1 MAYNDRQVED
11 KILEGVRVRL
21 EQHKVKITAETIEV
35 DGEERRVFAL
45 DCDDM
50 NAMVRPMV
58 RMDKTISSV
67 ECGLASI
74 TEAVEHTVER
84 LITAMDV
91 AAEYMMHMCDEV
103 ITEDNLKS
111 GRVTFVLVG
120 KGGNE
125 EMLETVPHGDF
136 LDLTYMFRLIAE
148 NGSYALIT
156 NQHVEKYGLDVE
168 KLYERAMEGT
178 REDMTVTNLES
189 ETMKMAVNL
198 GDTEAVAQMEN
209 WSKEH
214 PDKIPMFFVGN
225 AGKEGLGAAAMMLP
239 DVMDAACILCGCPDI
254 YIIPSSLDEVL
265 AIPILDTDDIKR
277 DREFLKKTIRDIN
290 SSMVIEQGKVLSY
303 SLYQYNYETKK
314 FKVW

>member
-11 KILEGVRVRL
+11 KLLEGVRARL

-58 RMDKTISSV
+58 GVDKTISSV

-84 LITAMDV
+84 LIAAMDV
-91 AAEYMMHMCDEV
+91 AAEYMLHKCDEI

-120 KGGNE
+120 KEGNA
-125 EMLETVPHGDF
+125 EMLETVPHGQF
-136 LDLTYMFRLIAE
+136 LDLVYMYRLIAE

-156 NQHVEKYGLDVE
+156 NQHVEKYGLDAE

-178 REDMTVTNLES
+178 RENMTVANLES
-189 ETMKMAVNL
+189 TTIKMAVSL
-198 GDTEAVAQMEN
+198 GDDEAVAEMEN

-214 PDKIPMFFVGN
+214 PDKIPMFFIGN
-225 AGKEGLGAAAMMLP
+225 ADKGSGGAAAMMFP
-239 DVMDAACILCGCPDI
+239 DIMDAACVLCGCPDI
-254 YIIPSSLDEVL
+254 YILPSSLDEVL
-265 AIPILDTDDIKR
+265 AIPILDTDDIER

-290 SSMVIEQGKVLSY
+290 TSMVIEQGKVLSY